1 MICWFYSIFLLMNK
15 SINFISLLSFV
26 SIFIFSCSKPV
37 PNPENLYKRL
47 GGERT
52 MVAISLQVCRKTEI
66 MKKFTPGEKR
76 IFRQRLAEWLCH
88 ASSGPCQFPTHKE
101 FYDEIRINPE
111 EEQQLLESLRQVLV
125 ETGIPERERDELLMR
140 LSHPS
145 N

>member
-1 MICWFYSIFLLMNK
+1 MHQYGRFLFLFSCGSIFLYA
-15 SINFISLLSFV
+15 
-26 SIFIFSCSKPV
+26 CSKPA
-37 PNPENLYKRL
+37 PHQGILYQRL

-66 MKKFTPGEKR
+66 LKKFTPGEKR

-111 EEQQLLESLRQVLV
+111 EEQQLLESLRQVLL

-145 N
+145 I